1 MVSTMSNEL
10 KISVIMPA
18 YNAEQYIIESL
29 ESVTNQSLSEK
40 EYEIIVINDGSTD
53 GTQDILDEYSRKH
66 DNIIVLYKENGG
78 PSSARNLG
86 LNIARGEYIFFLDA
100 DDILEGF
107 ALEELY
113 DTMVQKQADLVI
125 ARYDI
130 FDEQKKTEVHRIDE
144 LVQREKIDKFDPDI
158 ISTFVLWNKL
168 FKRSI
173 IREHH
178 IQFVPISYS
187 EDGVFLY
194 DYLYWCENITGLDRL
209 IIHYR
214 KYKEAEF
221 GSITAGISESKVTD
235 YVTAHHLIL
244 ESAKKSL
251 MTRYDQYRSFE
262 ELIDDH
268 IESRTYINEIFK
280 KESRILLKNF
290 YPRFWKLKKESIESI
305 VAEIHKCVG
314 MIDLSSLADLE
325 KDFSLYSLN
334 HLDTHKD
341 SVLKKA
347 IFCAVLYGDMESEEL
362 FRNCLKSLLDQDCIF
377 FKIYVPESMLPTIR
391 EYGLEQDNI
400 VYIACES
407 PGDFYQRAVSLTDT
421 EYTCICNPYFSYR
434 YNTFSYI
441 AKQLGAKYVDF
452 IAMVVYHNQY
462 EMIQPITYS
471 KAVCES
477 FAGGY
482 RYSDVVST
490 DLIFGNKFFRTDF
503 LKSEW
508 PYFDDDT
515 EAFISRLYKR
525 GACRYLYGEKILFR
539 GDEESYKDLIRNNSS
554 EKYLAEYERGIES
567 LCDNRLLP
575 DSGNLAGKM
584 LPFKNDKPLD
594 LALKKCLEEN
604 KGKKIENRVLFVSI
618 RSDDTLTGNALSLY
632 QKVKGCKKQ
641 YICRKL
647 PHDIDTALEITELIM
662 TSRIIVTDDYLKY
675 VRYIPLR
682 PQQRLI
688 QIWHACGAFKQFG
701 CRGTNLTRKTDAATH
716 AQYNLVCVSGQALRS
731 IYADAFDVDVN
742 KVYAL
747 GTPRTD
753 VFYDESIKRNIRDQ
767 IYRDHPELSGKHV
780 ILYAP
785 TFRDVGKDRTQFRPD
800 LDFDSLSESLQEDQV
815 MVICPHPLMENSI
828 LDKSYDNIFVYR
840 DYPTNDYMM
849 VSDLLITDYSSV
861 IFEYALLNKPMVFFC
876 YDINIYNRGFYLRY
890 PEDLPGPVITN
901 QKELSEYLGSL
912 KDYSVSDQF
921 QNFLDKYM
929 SSCDGH
935 SSERIAGLIMDYARI
950 PSFMFGERYQNI
962 KQRLHKAHGI
972 GSVAKL
978 LLDRWEG
985 LYGK

>member
-1 MVSTMSNEL
+1 MSINI

-18 YNAEQYIIESL
+18 FNAEQYIVESL
-29 ESVTNQSLSEK
+29 ESAINQSMNSS
-40 EYEIIVINDGSTD
+40 EYEIIVVNDGSTD
-53 GTQDILDEYSRKH
+53 GTQSILDDYSKTH
-66 DNIIVLYKENGG
+66 ENIIVMQKENGG
-78 PSSARNLG
+78 PSSARNLA
-86 LNIARGEYIFFLDA
+86 LDLARGETIFFLDA
-100 DDILEGF
+100 DDILEQS
-107 ALEELY
+107 ALEQLY
-113 DTMVQKQADLVI
+113 DTMMEKQADLVI

-130 FDEQKKTEVHRIDE
+130 FDEHKKTEVHRIDE

-168 FKRSI
+168 FRKSI
-173 IREHH
+173 IRDHH
-178 IQFVPISYS
+178 IQFAPISYS

-194 DYLYWCENITGLDRL
+194 DYLYWCESITGLDRL

-221 GSITAGISESKVTD
+221 GSITSGITESKITD

-244 ESAKKSL
+244 ESAKRSL

-262 ELIDDH
+262 ELIDDNM
-268 IESRTYINEIFK
+268 ECQTYIHEIMK
-280 KESRILLKNF
+280 KELRILLKNF
-290 YPRFWKLKKESIESI
+290 YPRFWKLKQHSIESI

-325 KDFSLYSLN
+325 QDFSLYSLG
-334 HLDTHKD
+334 HLDTLKE
-341 SVLKKA
+341 SVFQKA
-347 IFCAVLYGDMESEEL
+347 IFCALLYGDKESEEQ
-362 FRNCLKSLLDQDCIF
+362 FRNCLKSLMDQDCIF
-377 FKIYVPESMLPTIR
+377 FKIYVPESMLSTIR
-391 EYGLEQDNI
+391 EHGMELENI
-400 VYIACES
+400 VYIECRS
-407 PGDFYQRAVSLTDT
+407 LRDFYQKAVSLADT
-421 EYTCICNPYFSYR
+421 EYICICNPHFSYR
-434 YNTFSYI
+434 YNTFSYM
-441 AKQLGAKYVDF
+441 AKQLGNKYVDF

-477 FAGGY
+477 FAGGCY
-482 RYSDVVST
+482 YSDVVST

-508 PYFDDDT
+508 PYFDTDI
-515 EAFISRLYKR
+515 EAFIKRLYKR
-525 GACRYLYGEKILFR
+525 GSCRYLYGEKILYR
-539 GDEESYKDLIRNNSS
+539 GDEESYKDLIRNHWS
-554 EKYLAEYERGIES
+554 EKYLDEYERGIKS
-567 LCDNRLLP
+567 LRDKRLLP
-575 DSGNLAGKM
+575 DPGNLAAKM
-584 LPFKNDKPLD
+584 LPFKNDKALD

-618 RSDDTLTGNALSLY
+618 RSDDILTGNALSLY
-632 QKVKGCKKQ
+632 QQVKGCKKQ

-701 CRGTNLTRKTDAATH
+701 CRGTNLARKTDIATH
-716 AQYNLVCVSGQALRS
+716 AQYNLVCVSGQALRP

-753 VFYDESIKRNIRDQ
+753 VFYDESTKEHIREQ
-767 IYRDHPELSGKHV
+767 IFRDHPDLSGKHV

-785 TFRDVGKDRTQFRPD
+785 TFRDVGKDRTQFHPD
-800 LDFDSLSESLQEDQV
+800 LDFDFLSKSLQEDQV

-840 DYPTNDYMM
+840 DHPTNNYMM

-861 IFEYALLNKPMVFFC
+861 IFEYALLNKPIVFFC

-890 PEDLPGPVITN
+890 PEDLPGPVITD
-901 QKELSEYLGSL
+901 QKELSEYLGSI

-935 SSERIAGLIMDYARI
+935 SAERIAALIMDYAKI
-950 PSFMFGERYQNI
+950 PSFVFGERYSNI
-962 KQRLHKAHGI
+962 KQRLHKVPGI
-972 GSVAKL
+972 GSVVDMVL
-978 LLDRWEG
+978 NRWEG

>member
-18 YNAEQYIIESL
+18 FNAEKYIVESL
-29 ESVTNQSLSEK
+29 ESVTNQSLSES

-53 GTQDILDEYSRKH
+53 STQDILDVYSRKH

-130 FDEQKKTEVHRIDE
+130 FDEHKKTEVHRIDQ
-144 LVQREKIDKFDPDI
+144 LVQKEKIDKFDLDI

-168 FKRSI
+168 FKKSI
-173 IREHH
+173 IRDH
-178 IQFVPISYS
+178 QLRFAPISYS

-194 DYLYWCENITGLDRL
+194 DYLHWCESITGLDRL

-221 GSITAGISESKVTD
+221 GSITSGISKSKITD
-235 YVTAHHLIL
+235 YITAHHLIL
-244 ESAKKSL
+244 ESAKRSL
-251 MTRYDQYRSFE
+251 LTGHDQYQSFE
-262 ELIDDH
+262 ELAADNM
-268 IESRTYINEIFK
+268 ESQTYINDIIK
-280 KESRILLKNF
+280 KELRILLTNF
-290 YPRFWKLKKESIESI
+290 YPRFWKLQKHSIESI
-305 VAEIHKCVG
+305 VAEIHKRVG
-314 MIDLSSLADLE
+314 MIDLSSLAALE
-325 KDFSLYSLN
+325 KDCFLYSLN
-334 HLDTHKD
+334 HLDTRKE

-347 IFCAVLYGDMESEEL
+347 VICAVLYGDEENEEA
-362 FRNCLKSLLDQDCIF
+362 FRLCLKSLMDQDCIF
-377 FKIYVPESMLPTIR
+377 LKIYVPEFMSPAIR
-391 EYGLEQDNI
+391 KYGLEQDNI
-400 VYIACES
+400 IYIGCES
-407 PGDFYQRAVSLTDT
+407 WEDFYQKAVSLADT
-421 EYTCICNPYFSYR
+421 EYICICDLHFSYR
-434 YNTFSYI
+434 YSTFSYI
-441 AKQLGAKYVDF
+441 VKQLRYKYMDF

-462 EMIQPITYS
+462 EMMQPISYS

-477 FAGGY
+477 FGSGY
-482 RYSDVVST
+482 GYSDAISM

-503 LKSEW
+503 LRSEW
-508 PYFDDDT
+508 PHFDGDM
-515 EAFISRLYKR
+515 EAFIKRLYKR
-525 GACRYLYGEKILFR
+525 GFYRYLYGEKIFYR
-539 GDEESYKDLIRNNSS
+539 GDEASYKDLISNDISA
-554 EKYLAEYERGIES
+554 KYLEEYTRDIKS
-567 LCDNRLLP
+567 LCDERLLP
-575 DSGNLAGKM
+575 DPGNVAEKL
-584 LPFKNDKPLD
+584 LPFKSEKALD
-594 LALKKCLEEN
+594 AALKKCLEDN
-604 KGKKIENRVLFVSI
+604 KGKKIKNRVLFVSI
-618 RSDDTLTGNALSLY
+618 RSNDTLTGNALSLY
-632 QKVKGCKKQ
+632 QQVKGCRKQ

-647 PHDIDTALEITELIM
+647 PHDIDTAVEISRLIM

-675 VRYIPLR
+675 VRYIPLQ

-701 CRGTNLTRKTDAATH
+701 LRGTNLARKTDVATH
-716 AQYNLVCVSGQALRS
+716 AQYNLVCVSGQALRA
-731 IYADAFDVDVN
+731 IYADAFDVDIN

-753 VFYDESIKRNIRDQ
+753 VFYDESIKADIRDR
-767 IYRDHPELSGKHV
+767 IYRAHPDLFGKHV

-785 TFRDVGKDRTQFRPD
+785 TFRDVGKDRTQFHPD
-800 LDFDSLSESLQEDQV
+800 LDFDLLSESLQEDQV
-815 MVICPHPLMENSI
+815 LVVCPHPLMENSI

-861 IFEYALLNKPMVFFC
+861 IFEYALLNKPIVFFC

-890 PEDLPGPVITN
+890 PEDLPGPVITD
-901 QKELSEYLGSL
+901 QKELSEYLASI
-912 KDYSVSDQF
+912 KDYTVSDQF
-921 QNFLDKYM
+921 QNFLDRYM
-929 SSCDGH
+929 SSCDGR

-950 PSFMFGERYQNI
+950 PSFMFGERYRNAR
-962 KQRLHKAHGI
+962 QRLQNGHGI
-972 GSVAKL
+972 GKA
-978 LLDRWEG
+978 LDKALERWEG
-985 LYGK
+985 LYEK